1 MKRIA
6 STVLI
11 IVLGALPLAARKPKT
26 SAPPR
31 MTFGGRGGK
40 PVAHGCVFA
49 FAPGTEMPLQSY
61 ADPQFKKQNPNPVIL
76 DGKGSAAIFFDRPYR
91 LKVVSKGGRNCE
103 KGKAVIEFGLV
114 AP

>member
-1 MKRIA
+1 MKRMTIV
-6 STVLI
+6 VLTSALA
-11 IVLGALPLAARKPKT
+11 VLPLMAQQPT
-26 SAPPR
+26 R

-49 FAPGTEMPLQSY
+49 FEPRTEMPLQSY

-76 DGKGSAAIFFDRPYR
+76 DGKGSAAIFFDQPYR

-103 KGKAVIEFGLV
+103 RGKAVIEFGLV